1 MVEPNGS
8 IRSVKYSAGPETG
21 FQATVNNDGEAAH
34 KTGRSMFEEKSHRD
48 YEKYDYPEDNEEE
61 DSYLPTGRK
70 KSKHP
75 FDSLFKDYSLM
86 KRPKH
91 PMDLEPSDFTHSIT
105 IKHPFDEIGN
115 EPHSHQGI
123 NYDPSCK
130 TKHNKETNNFYSNL
144 VELNLKNKYN
154 DNKHY
159 PSTAYGL
166 DINNSPSNFEPE
178 KLSPYSYGSV
188 SSKFPDYT
196 ESEIRQLANKY
207 KNRPSFEL
215 DNNPYVPDIPSADK
229 YYPDHI
235 PTRPK
240 KKNRPIKTPDYTYP
254 SDNLDDYILVPK
266 KKLRKPPR
274 ITDDYRQEE
283 EDYGRPH
290 YTDEEEDDDQYH
302 VPKKGEKKVIRKIIK
317 KRRPP
322 VINLL
327 DILDI

>member
-21 FQATVNNDGEAAH
+21 FQATVNNDGEATH

-178 KLSPYSYGSV
+178 KLSPYSYGSL

-207 KNRPSFEL
+207 KNRPSFEF

-235 PTRPK
+235 STRPK
-240 KKNRPIKTPDYTYP
+240 KKIGQSKHPTT
-254 SDNLDDYILVPK
+254 LILA
-266 KKLRKPPR
+266 
-274 ITDDYRQEE
+274 ITWM
-283 EDYGRPH
+283 
-290 YTDEEEDDDQYH
+290 
-302 VPKKGEKKVIRKIIK
+302 IIY
-317 KRRPP
+317 
-322 VINLL
+322 
-327 DILDI
+327 